1 MRFDAKEFGQR
12 IRDTRKK
19 RGMTQEH
26 LCVLLN
32 VSPNHL
38 AKVETRNR
46 CCSIELSKELSAC
59 LNVKTDYLLNGDEP
73 HNNHLKERLI
83 AITRELEMV
92 TQDIPA

>member
-38 AKVETRNR
+38 AKVETGNR
-46 CCSIELSKELSAC
+46 CCSLELLKDISAC
-59 LNVKTDYLLNGDEP
+59 LNVKTDYLLNGDDP
-73 HNNHLKERLI
+73 HEHRLKERLI
-83 AITRELEMV
+83 AITRELEIV